1 MAMGKVQTEDK
12 GSLPGL
18 IVVTVSGEVDLAV
31 APAMDSHLS
40 AALGQGLD
48 IVVDLTEATFLD
60 SVALGVLTWSLEAS
74 QEAGRRLFLVIS
86 DQRVLRVFE
95 LTGLTGSFA
104 IFETRADLIE
114 RLNQA
119 DSTT

>member
-1 MAMGKVQTEDK
+1 MAMGKVQTEES

-40 AALGQGLD
+40 AALGQGQD
-48 IVVDLTEATFLD
+48 IVVDLTDATFLD

-74 QEAGRRLFLVIS
+74 QEAGRKLFLIIS

-104 IFETRADLIE
+104 IFDTRADLTKS
-114 RLNQA
+114 LSQA

>member
-1 MAMGKVQTEDK
+1 MAMGKVQTEET

-18 IVVTVSGEVDLAV
+18 VVVSVSGEVDLAV
-31 APAMDSHLS
+31 APALDSHLS
-40 AALGQGLD
+40 AALGQGQD
-48 IVVDLTEATFLD
+48 IVVDLAEATFLD
-60 SVALGVLTWSLEAS
+60 SVALGVLTWALEQS
-74 QEAGRRLFLVIS
+74 QEAGRGLFLIIS
-86 DQRVLRVFE
+86 DERVLRVFE

-114 RLNQA
+114 RLSQA